1 VHRFVIGEESEVV
14 VGRGR
19 ARPALPVRPGREQA
33 VIVTQAPVAA
43 IAREVADELDAEV
56 GAVHLIDVPDRDA
69 AKTWEVVAS
78 LYDQLAA
85 RSLGRHDTVVGVG
98 GGAVA
103 DVAGF
108 VAATWLRGIESV
120 LVPTTLLAAVDAAIG
135 GKTGINHAGK
145 NLVGA
150 FWHPRRVIVDLD
162 VLEGLPVALRREGS
176 AEILK
181 AGYVGDPAIVAAYQR
196 DGIDTRLDEVV
207 PRAIAVKVGVVSEDF
222 RESGRRAIL
231 NFGHTI
237 GHAVETVTGLA
248 HGHAVS
254 VGMVAAAEV
263 SRVRYGFDATSLT
276 HTLFSLGLPV
286 ASAGTSKRAVLDLV
300 ARDKKRTAG
309 AVRMVLLREIA
320 DPVVETVTEAELDA
334 ALEAVGI
341 TPPS

>member
-19 ARPALPVRPGREQA
+19 ARPGLPVRPGREQA

-254 VGMVAAAEV
+254 VGMVAI
-263 SRVRYGFDATSLT
+263 

-300 ARDKKRTAG
+300 PRDKKRTAA

-341 TPPS
+341 TQFF